1 MSVSGGANRVQGIGV
16 RLAHASP
23 GRIRLKVEDIKNDPH
38 RAREIEVRL
47 RTVSGIRSA
56 QANPITGSLLLTYDE
71 PALESMELPFAV
83 AQVLG
88 ISLNDL
94 DPEDLR
100 RLMSHQGNGNKFTA
114 SSVTENLE
122 STVKDMNAAVRRTVG
137 ADLNLLLPLALAL
150 LGLRSLLVSEKTLLP
165 SWHDYLWF
173 SFSTYF
179 ILNRTI
185 SVNNPSTTHGD

>member
-1 MSVSGGANRVQGIGV
+1 V

-23 GRIRLKVEDIKNDPH
+23 GRIRLKVEDIKNNPH
-38 RAREIEVRL
+38 RASDIEVKL
-47 RTVSGIRSA
+47 RTVSGLQSVH
-56 QANPITGSLLLTYDE
+56 ANPLTGSLLLTYDE

-100 RLMSHQGNGNKFTA
+100 LLMSHQGNGNKFAA
-114 SSVTENLE
+114 SAVTEGLE
-122 STVKDMNAAVRRTVG
+122 STVRDMNAAVRRTVG
-137 ADLNLLLPLALAL
+137 ADLGLLLPLALAV
-150 LGLRSLLVSEKTLLP
+150 LGLRSLLVSDKPLFP

-179 ILNRTI
+179 ILNRPDPTQ
-185 SVNNPSTTHGD
+185 

>member
-1 MSVSGGANRVQGIGV
+1 M
-16 RLAHASP
+16 
-23 GRIRLKVEDIKNDPH
+23 
-38 RAREIEVRL
+38 
-47 RTVSGIRSA
+47 
-56 QANPITGSLLLTYDE
+56 TYDE

-100 RLMSHQGNGNKFTA
+100 LLMSHRGNGNKFTA
-114 SSVTENLE
+114 PSISEGLE
-122 STVKDMNAAVRRTVG
+122 STARDMNAAVRRALG
-137 ADLNLLLPLALAL
+137 ADLSEFCSPW
-150 LGLRSLLVSEKTLLP
+150 RSPYSVFAASSVSEKTILP

-179 ILNRTI
+179 ILNRT
-185 SVNNPSTTHGD
+185 NPPQ

>member
-1 MSVSGGANRVQGIGV
+1 MEVLSV

-23 GRIRLKVEDIKNDPH
+23 GRIRLKVDDFKHDPEKARDIEAK
-38 RAREIEVRL
+38 L

-56 QANPITGSLLLTYDE
+56 DANPVTGSLLLTYDE
-71 PALESMELPFAV
+71 PAQDSMELPFAI

-94 DPEDLR
+94 DPADLR
-100 RLMSHQGNGNKFTA
+100 LLMSRQHNG
-114 SSVTENLE
+114 SRMPPSISEGLE
-122 STVKDMNAAVRRTVG
+122 ATFRDMNAAVQRTVG
-137 ADLNLLLPLALAL
+137 ADFGTLLPLALAV
-150 LGLRSLLVSEKTLLP
+150 LGIRSLLVSEKILSP

-179 ILNRTI
+179 ILNRTN
-185 SVNNPSTTHGD
+185 SPE